1 MYTKIIDFGCQNKN
15 SPSVNPLS
23 YCAVSSLENSFN
35 NTLGYTLNDSSNQ
48 QCQRFM
54 SNYCANNWDGICE
67 YLSNDSYRMTPG
79 TITTIDGYPGASIG
93 PGLGN
98 NLTKGQLLIRN
109 TALEKYMIAMSAN
122 CTRQYEPFDPTTADS
137 PLIYNWVASSN
148 ICSPTNVP
156 ETLKDPN
163 QKPKCIPVYGVDP
176 NTIDSDIVMNKI
188 LDEPW
193 IAIDVLVNIYN
204 NAKNMNTLE
213 KLRNTRI
220 YKFFMTKEFQQ
231 IAKEGLFY

>member
-54 SNYCANNWDGICE
+54 SSYCANKWDGICE
-67 YLSNDSYRMTPG
+67 YLSKDSYRMTPG
-79 TITTIDGYPGASIG
+79 TIKTIDGYPGASIG

-109 TALEKYMIAMSAN
+109 TALEKYMIGMSSN
-122 CTRQYEPFDPTTADS
+122 CVKQWEPFDPTTADS
-137 PLIYNWVASSN
+137 PLIYNWVNKGDSCNTQSATPSN
-148 ICSPTNVP
+148 YG
-156 ETLKDPN
+156 
-163 QKPKCIPVYGVDP
+163 KCIPIYGVNA

-213 KLRNTRI
+213 KLRDTRI
-220 YKFFMTKEFQQ
+220 YRFFMSSDFQQ
-231 IAKEGLFY
+231 ILKENLFY